1 MVVRRADVNH
11 GVAMTDSA
19 RARGT
24 ATDPVGG
31 RGATGR
37 PGWLRAVS
45 AVGRRWPTW
54 LAVAWAAISLSDV
67 SDGLEYMILFV
78 LPATGY
84 LFLAVVD
91 RPRITWAVVVAALA
105 TVVVLRL
112 LDIDPWPALAV
123 VVVTLAAVGL
133 IGGQLRKPGLYALQ
147 SPGALAFMAFGLV
160 VLAVPTTVGGYL
172 VAAGLLG
179 HATWDAVHWRANKI
193 VSRSFAEWCGVLD
206 LVLGV
211 GLLVLLLVR

>member
-1 MVVRRADVNH
+1 MA
-11 GVAMTDSA
+11 DSA
-19 RARGT
+19 RA
-24 ATDPVGG
+24 TDPPGIPNV
-31 RGATGR
+31 TGR
-37 PGWLRAVS
+37 PGWLRAAS

-54 LAVAWAAISLSDV
+54 LALAWAAISLADV
-67 SDGLEYMILFV
+67 SDGLEYMVLFV

-91 RPRITWAVVVAALA
+91 LPRITWAVGLAAMA
-105 TVVVLRL
+105 TVVVLRM
-112 LDIDPWPALAV
+112 LDINPWPALAV
-123 VVVTLAAVGL
+123 AVVTLAAVGL
-133 IGGQLRKPGLYALQ
+133 INGQLRKPGLYALQ
-147 SPGALAFMAFGLV
+147 SPGALAFMAFGLL

-179 HATWDAVHWRANKI
+179 HATWDAVHWRADKI

-211 GLLVLLLVR
+211 GLLVVLLLR